1 MINKYTYE
9 LHSHTAEVSGCAE
22 VPAAESY
29 RMHESAGFDG
39 IVITDHFYTDA
50 LNDRYSRVWEE
61 RAYGYMTGYR
71 KMKELARDGFTV
83 MLGLEFRFHDSPND
97 YLIFGITPELLTAS
111 PDIDLYDKR
120 QLRDWADEHG
130 LLIVQ
135 AHPFRG
141 SCTPAEPWF
150 LDGVEVYNGH
160 PWHNSRNDMALAFA
174 EEHGL
179 IQTSGSD
186 FHHPGMLARGGIAT
200 DFPVRSERELVD
212 VLRSGNSHLMKTESG
227 FEF

>member
-141 SCTPAEPWF
+141 SCAPAEPLF

-200 DFPVRSERELVD
+200 DYPIRSERELVD
-212 VLRSGNSHLMKTESG
+212 VLKSGSYQLMKTESG